1 MSSILPPAQKMWWKQ
16 PIDRIEG
23 LWIAVALTW
32 ALILFLWMPY
42 WHIYGKQNLS
52 NESYK
57 TSPQQFEAKVQEMVK
72 KYTVRTET
80 SDKIPVVAPPPGSD
94 VYLLARL
101 WQWWPILELEK
112 DKTYRFHISS
122 LDWMHGFSL
131 QPVNIN
137 LEILPGYE
145 TVVKITP
152 DKEGEFGIVCNEY
165 CGIGHHTMLGKIYVK
180 GKK

>member
-1 MSSILPPAQKMWWKQ
+1 MSSLTPPSHRIWWKQ
-16 PIDRIEG
+16 PIDRVEG
-23 LWIAVALTW
+23 IWILVALAW

-57 TSPQQFEAKVQEMVK
+57 TSPQMFEKKAQEMVS

-80 SDKIPVVAPPPGSD
+80 ADKIPVVAPPPGSD
-94 VYLLARL
+94 VYLIARL
-101 WQWWPILELEK
+101 WQWWPIFEFQK
-112 DKTYRFHISS
+112 GKSYRLHISS
-122 LDWMHGFSL
+122 LDWQHGFSV

-137 LEILPGYE
+137 MQILPGYE
-145 TVVKITP
+145 TVVTITP
-152 DKEGEFGIVCNEY
+152 DQEGEFGIVCNEF

-180 GKK
+180 K